1 MSEALEARAEIAKIA
16 RLLTADP
23 GELSYLEQ
31 VKPEG
36 LIKFRDQLTEL
47 FYGGEIGGLRRF
59 VGPTKILPASLIASI
74 TQEAVG
80 PVLTARIAGL
90 VDPAQAIAVVSKL
103 PVEFVAD
110 VAVELDP
117 RRVAKIVGGL
127 SDELIAEIS
136 GILAQRKEYVAMGRF
151 VAFLSGEALA
161 ATFDRSKDAD
171 LLQTAF
177 VLEGKGQL
185 TVAVGLLPD
194 KRLRGIMR
202 AAAKQ
207 DMWMEAIDLVLHL
220 DDEQY
225 ARVIDLVAEE
235 DEATLDALVRTAH
248 DAELWSLVLPIASD
262 MEYPGK
268 VVDALLRAD
277 DATIK
282 DFIAAVVEYALWD
295 ELYALIE
302 KVSKPQRAQFRKRA
316 TKLKLMDK
324 LKPVKD
330 VLG

>member
-1 MSEALEARAEIAKIA
+1 MSEALEVRAEIAKIA
-16 RLLTADP
+16 RLLTVDS
-23 GELSYLEQ
+23 GELGFLEQ
-31 VKPEG
+31 IKPEG
-36 LIKFRDQLTEL
+36 LMKFREQLTEL

-90 VDPAQAIAVVSKL
+90 VDPAQAIAVVGKL

-110 VAVELDP
+110 VSVELDP
-117 RRVAKIVGGL
+117 RRVARIIGGL
-127 SDELIAEIS
+127 SDELTADIS

-151 VAFLSGEALA
+151 VAYLSGEALA

-194 KRLRGIMR
+194 KRLRGIIR
-202 AAAKQ
+202 VAGKQ
-207 DMWMEAIDLVLHL
+207 DLWVEAIDLVLHL

-225 ARVIDLVAEE
+225 ARVIDLVAAEG
-235 DEATLDALVRTAH
+235 EATLDALVRTAH
-248 DAELWSLVLPIASD
+248 AERLWSLVLPIASD
-262 MEYPGK
+262 MEQPAK
-268 VVDALLRAD
+268 VVDAMLRAD

-282 DFIAAVVEYALWD
+282 SCITAIVEYALWD

-302 KVSKPQRAQFRKRA
+302 KMSKPQRAQFRKRA
-316 TKLKLMDK
+316 AKLDLMAQ

>member
-1 MSEALEARAEIAKIA
+1 
-16 RLLTADP
+16 
-23 GELSYLEQ
+23 
-31 VKPEG
+31 
-36 LIKFRDQLTEL
+36 
-47 FYGGEIGGLRRF
+47 
-59 VGPTKILPASLIASI
+59 
-74 TQEAVG
+74 
-80 PVLTARIAGL
+80 
-90 VDPAQAIAVVSKL
+90 
-103 PVEFVAD
+103 
-110 VAVELDP
+110 VELDP

-151 VAFLSGEALA
+151 VAYLSGEALA

-194 KRLRGIMR
+194 KRLRGILR
-202 AAAKQ
+202 AAGKQ

-225 ARVIDLVAEE
+225 ARVIDLVA
-235 DEATLDALVRTAH
+235 DEGEVTLDALVRTAH
-248 DAELWSLVLPIASD
+248 DQQLWSLVLPIASD

-268 VVDALLRAD
+268 VVDALLRTD

-302 KVSKPQRAQFRKRA
+302 KVSKPQRTQFRKRA